1 MVKLDT
7 KMWFQIYLVRS
18 QFSLLKNLKSTR
30 ILIFLKSILYSRE
43 ESLLDIIND
52 LISKVTEKPFL

>member
-1 MVKLDT
+1 MITLDT
-7 KMWFQIYLVRS
+7 KMWFQISLVIS
-18 QFSLLKNLKSTR
+18 HFSLLKNLKGTR

-52 LISKVTEKPFL
+52 LISKVIEKPFL